1 VTKFDKAL
9 VTGASSGMGR
19 ALCLE
24 LARRGAR
31 VVLVARRREKLD
43 AVRGEIGRA
52 GGNADVDVVD
62 VADAD
67 AIAERVRFWDDALGG
82 LDLVVANAGV
92 DAIAKAERFEWAK
105 VERLFHVNTLG
116 ALATLLPAAERM
128 AARRRGTLAAIT
140 SLAGGRGLPGH
151 AAYSASKAAVSTYLE
166 SIREE
171 LRPVGVR
178 VVDVRP
184 GFVDTPLTHGAPFVM
199 PFLLQPD
206 AAAET
211 IATGLE
217 RGSAVVAFP
226 WQLSSAMQL
235 AERIPDSLWRWV
247 ARRLPR

>member
-1 VTKFDKAL
+1 VKLANAL
-9 VTGASSGMGR
+9 VTGASSGIGR
-19 ALCLE
+19 ALCIE
-24 LARRGAR
+24 LARRGSR
-31 VVLVARRREKLD
+31 VVLAARRREELD
-43 AVRGEIGRA
+43 AVRAEIGRA
-52 GGNADVDVVD
+52 GGKADVDVVD

-67 AIAERVRFWDDALGG
+67 AIAARVHFWDDTLGG

-92 DAIAKAERFEWAK
+92 DAIAKVDRFEWAK

-151 AAYSASKAAVSTYLE
+151 AAYSASKAAVSKYLE

-171 LRPVGVR
+171 LRPLGVR

-184 GFVDTPLTHGAPFVM
+184 GFVDTPLTRGAPFAM
-199 PFLLQPD
+199 PFRMQPE
-206 AAAET
+206 AAADV

-235 AERIPDSLWRWV
+235 AERMPDSLWRLV
-247 ARRLPR
+247 ARGLPR